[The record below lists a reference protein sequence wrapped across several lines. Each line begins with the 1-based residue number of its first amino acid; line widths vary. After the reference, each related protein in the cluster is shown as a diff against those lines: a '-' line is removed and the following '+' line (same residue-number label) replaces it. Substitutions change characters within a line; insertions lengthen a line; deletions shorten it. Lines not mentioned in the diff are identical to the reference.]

1 MNVICVSS
9 DYLFPYRVDNWKEL
23 IYAGEVSPK
32 DMYQLLTVKWGIEL
46 NVAAARMNI
55 YGGHIYDIKIALRLL
70 YLEKEKL
77 DFFFNS
83 SASHN
88 VQKCLRW
95 KFKEKRDNLRMRETL
110 RQMAIKGFVPLVD
123 IEDPVTN
130 VINEYNV
137 RGVIGKSSKTVGLSR
152 QVWKGNA
159 CIYGIVASKQSMRLV
174 IAKILG
180 HKEPMLSVLWKRLVT
195 LLGL

>member
-1 MNVICVSS
+1 
-9 DYLFPYRVDNWKEL
+9 
-23 IYAGEVSPK
+23 
-32 DMYQLLTVKWGIEL
+32 
-46 NVAAARMNI
+46 
-55 YGGHIYDIKIALRLL
+55 
-70 YLEKEKL
+70 
-77 DFFFNS
+77 
-83 SASHN
+83 
-88 VQKCLRW
+88 
-95 KFKEKRDNLRMRETL
+95 MRETL
-110 RQMAIKGFVPLVD
+110 RQLAIKGFVPLVD

-159 CIYGIVASKQSMRLV
+159 CVYGIVVSKQSMRLV

-180 HKEPMLSVLWKRLVT
+180 HKQPILSVLWKRLVT